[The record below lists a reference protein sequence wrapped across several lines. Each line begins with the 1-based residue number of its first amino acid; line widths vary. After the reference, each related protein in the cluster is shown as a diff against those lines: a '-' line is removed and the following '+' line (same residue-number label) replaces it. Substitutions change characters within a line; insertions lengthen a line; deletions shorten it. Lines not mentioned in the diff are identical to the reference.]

1 MSPAFKSWSDPISL
15 IGRLFQASI
24 CTMNFVESG
33 FTPMEAIRT
42 ATAKPAEFLG
52 QLHSLGTIEK
62 GEIAD
67 MVPLDANPL
76 EDINHTRKINSVVLG
91 GKLIPIAAL
100 SAEVLRD
107 AGLRALKHKRQRK

>member
-1 MSPAFKSWSDPISL
+1 
-15 IGRLFQASI
+15 
-24 CTMNFVESG
+24 
-33 FTPMEAIRT
+33 
-42 ATAKPAEFLG
+42 
-52 QLHSLGTIEK
+52 
-62 GEIAD
+62 

-107 AGLRALKHKRQRK
+107 AGQRALKHKRQRK